1 MLNQMVIFISILH
14 IAWSEV
20 VDTAVECSEDE
31 LDKMQDEF
39 NQCALRF
46 GLEFEDTRH
55 VFTKQI
61 YLEVYLYIYRGCS
74 SIT

>member
-1 MLNQMVIFISILH
+1 MSSDMSLQMWCKLVLFISIFH
-14 IAWSEV
+14 IAWGEATESEE
-20 VDTAVECSEDE
+20 ECSENE

-55 VFTKQI
+55 VFIQQI
-61 YLEVYLYIYRGCS
+61 YLEVK
-74 SIT
+74 